1 LRPVSSNIDGN
12 FVYRGT
18 ATMAVKEKKLSDL
31 KRAVQRYY
39 PRLED
44 WAMVEKA
51 YNFSLE
57 AHSGQ
62 LRESGESYIIH
73 PLGVVMILAEL
84 ELDLVTIVAGLLH
97 DVVEDTGV
105 TLEVIRKEFG
115 PEVAS
120 LVDGVTKL
128 SRLDFTSKEEQQAET
143 LRKMFI
149 AMAQDIR
156 VVMIK
161 LADRTHN
168 LRTLRYLNTDKQKE
182 IARETLEIYAPLAH
196 RLGIYM
202 IKWELEDLAF
212 RYMQPEKYFQLVEKL
227 AKKRREREHF
237 INRIIWVLQD
247 QLSEAKIKAEIQ
259 GRPKHLYSI
268 YNKMEAQGKD
278 LSEIYDLTA
287 IRIIVDSVKDCY
299 HTLGIVHTIWKPI
312 PGRFK
317 DFIAMPKP
325 NMYQSLHTTVF
336 AAENELAEIQIR
348 TWDMHRTAEY
358 GIAAHWR
365 YKEKVKDS
373 DELDQKL
380 AWLRQL
386 LEWQHDYRDAREF
399 IKDLKGDL
407 FTDEVFV
414 FTPKGDVLD
423 LPAGSVTI
431 DFAYKIHTDVGNRC
445 TGARVNGRLVP
456 LDYQLKTGD
465 MVEVVTSK
473 SGSPSRDWL
482 NLVKT
487 NQAKSKI
494 RSWFK
499 KERRE
504 ENIEKGKEMLEREI
518 RRINVEQR
526 LAIKH
531 DMLEDAGRSFNLLSV
546 DDLFAAVG
554 YGGVSVHQV
563 ISRLREEYNRRKG
576 DTEEEEVLP
585 ELKPVKQVKSG
596 PAGVSISGMD
606 NLLMRVAR
614 CCNPV
619 PGDEIIGFITRGRGV
634 TIHRRD
640 CPNLVHYSTDNGR
653 FIDASWDSVEKASY
667 PVDVEVSA
675 NDRKHLLSDVMAA
688 VNESKIDITAVSARA
703 DKNRIANIH
712 LTMVVRDQ
720 VHLEQIMSKIK
731 KIKDVY
737 AVRRYVYGSNTK
749 K

>member
-1 LRPVSSNIDGN
+1 
-12 FVYRGT
+12 
-18 ATMAVKEKKLSDL
+18 MAVKEKKLSDL
-31 KRAVQRYY
+31 KKAIQRYY
-39 PRLED
+39 PKLED
-44 WAMVEKA
+44 WAMIEKA
-51 YNFSLE
+51 YHFSQE

-97 DVVEDTGV
+97 DVVEDTAV
-105 TLEVIRKEFG
+105 TLEDIRQEFG

-168 LRTLRYLNTDKQKE
+168 LRTLRYLNTNKQKE

-212 RYMQPEKYFQLVEKL
+212 RYMQPEEYFQLVEKL

-247 QLSEAKIKAEIQ
+247 QLSEANIQAEIQ
-259 GRPKHLYSI
+259 GRPKHLFSI
-268 YNKMEAQGKD
+268 YNKMKSQGKD

-287 IRIIVDSVKDCY
+287 VRIIVDSVKDCY

-518 RRINVEQR
+518 RRVNVEQR
-526 LAIKH
+526 LAIKN
-531 DMLEDAGRSFNLLSV
+531 DMLEDVGRSFNLMSV
-546 DDLFAAVG
+546 DDLYAAVG

-563 ISRLREEYNRRKG
+563 ISRLREENNRRKG
-576 DTEEEEVLP
+576 ETEEEEVLP
-585 ELKPVKQVKSG
+585 ELKTVKQVKSG

-606 NLLMRVAR
+606 NLLMRIAR

-619 PGDEIIGFITRGRGV
+619 PGDDIVGFITRGRGV

-653 FIDASWDSVEKASY
+653 FINASWDSLVKAAY

-675 NDRKHLLSDVMAA
+675 SDRKNLLSDIMTA
-688 VNESKIDITAVSARA
+688 VNESKIDMTAVSARA
-703 DKNRIANIH
+703 DKNRVATIH

-731 KIKDVY
+731 KIKDIY
-737 AVRRYVYGSNTK
+737 AVRRYVYGSSNNK
-749 K
+749 

>member
-1 LRPVSSNIDGN
+1 
-12 FVYRGT
+12 
-18 ATMAVKEKKLSDL
+18 MAVKETKLSDL
-31 KRAVQRYY
+31 KKKIQRYY
-39 PRLED
+39 PDLED
-44 WAMVEKA
+44 WALVEKA
-51 YNFSLE
+51 YAYSLD

-62 LRESGESYIIH
+62 TRESGESYIMH

-84 ELDLVTIVAGLLH
+84 ELDLVTIIAGLLH
-97 DVVEDTGV
+97 DVVEDTAI
-105 TLEVIRKEFG
+105 TLEEIRKEFG
-115 PEVAS
+115 EEVAN

-156 VVMIK
+156 VVLIK

-168 LRTLRYLNTDKQKE
+168 LRTLRYLNTHRQKE

-212 RYMQPEKYFQLVEKL
+212 RYMQPSDYFQLVDKL

-237 INRIIWVLQD
+237 INRIIWILQD
-247 QLSEAKIKAEIQ
+247 QLSEASIKAEIQ

-268 YNKMEAQGKD
+268 YNKMKAQGKD
-278 LSEIYDLTA
+278 LNEIYDLTA
-287 IRIIVDSVKDCY
+287 VRIVVDTVKDCY
-299 HTLGIVHTIWKPI
+299 HTLGIVHTLWKPI

-325 NMYQSLHTTVF
+325 NMYQSLHSTVF

-373 DELDQKL
+373 GELDDKL
-380 AWLRQL
+380 TWLRQL
-386 LEWQHDYRDAREF
+386 LEWQHDYRDARDF

-414 FTPKGDVLD
+414 FTPKGDVID
-423 LPAGSVTI
+423 LPAGSVTL
-431 DFAYKIHTDVGNRC
+431 DFAYKIHTDIGNRC
-445 TGARVNGRLVP
+445 TGAKVNGRLVP

-473 SGSPSRDWL
+473 HGSPSRDWL
-482 NLVKT
+482 NIVKT
-487 NQAKSKI
+487 SHAKNKV
-494 RSWFK
+494 RTWFK

-504 ENIEKGKEMLEREI
+504 ENIEKGREMMEREI

-526 LAIKH
+526 ILLKS
-531 DMLEDAGRSFNLLSV
+531 DLFEDVGKAFNLMSV
-546 DDLFAAVG
+546 DDLYAAVG

-563 ISRLREEYNRRKG
+563 ISRLREEYNRKHPEKVR
-576 DTEEEEVLP
+576 EEDLP
-585 ELKPVKQVKSG
+585 ELKPVKHLTQTS
-596 PAGVSISGMD
+596 PGVSIQGMD

-634 TIHRRD
+634 SIHRRD
-640 CPNLVHYSTDNGR
+640 CPNLPHYSTDEGR
-653 FIDASWDSVEKASY
+653 FLEASWESVSGTSY
-667 PVDVEVSA
+667 PVEIEINA
-675 NDRKHLLSDVMAA
+675 NDRKNLLADIMTS
-688 VNESKIDITAVSARA
+688 VNESKIEINAVSART
-703 DKNRIANIH
+703 DKNRNATIH
-712 LTMVVRDQ
+712 MTMVVRDQ
-720 VHLEQIMSKIK
+720 VHLDQIMAKIK
-731 KIKDVY
+731 KIKDIY
-737 AVRRYVYGSNTK
+737 SVRRYVYGSNN
-749 K
+749 

>member
-1 LRPVSSNIDGN
+1 
-12 FVYRGT
+12 
-18 ATMAVKEKKLSDL
+18 MAVKEKKLNDL
-31 KRAVQRYY
+31 KKKIQRYY
-39 PRLED
+39 PDLED
-44 WAMVEKA
+44 WALVEKA
-51 YNFSLE
+51 YNYSLQ

-73 PLGVVMILAEL
+73 PLGVVMILADL
-84 ELDLVTIVAGLLH
+84 ELDLVTIIAGLLH
-97 DVVEDTGV
+97 DVVEDTKI
-105 TLEVIRKEFG
+105 TLEDIREEFG
-115 PEVAS
+115 EEVAA

-156 VVMIK
+156 VVLIK

-168 LRTLRYLNTDKQKE
+168 LRTLRYLNTYKQKE

-212 RYMQPEKYFQLVEKL
+212 RYLQPSEYFLLVDKL
-227 AKKRREREHF
+227 DKKRREREHF

-247 QLSEAKIKAEIQ
+247 QLSEANIEAEIQ

-268 YNKMEAQGKD
+268 YNKMKSQGKD

-287 IRIIVDSVKDCY
+287 VRIIVDTVKDCY

-373 DELDQKL
+373 AEIDDKL
-380 AWLRQL
+380 TWLRQM
-386 LEWQHDYRDAREF
+386 LEWQHDYRDARDF
-399 IKDLKGDL
+399 IKDLKGEL
-407 FTDEVFV
+407 FTDEVFL
-414 FTPKGDVLD
+414 FTPKGDVID
-423 LPAGSVTI
+423 LPAGSVTL
-431 DFAYKIHTDVGNRC
+431 DFAYKIHTDIGNRC
-445 TGARVNGRLVP
+445 TGAKVNGRLVP

-473 SGSPSRDWL
+473 QGSPSRDWL
-482 NLVKT
+482 KLVKT
-487 NQAKSKI
+487 SHAKNKI
-494 RSWFK
+494 RTWFK
-499 KERRE
+499 KERRD
-504 ENIEKGKEMLEREI
+504 ENIEKGREMVEREI

-526 LAIKH
+526 ILMKN
-531 DMLEDAGRSFNLLSV
+531 DLLEEVGRSFNLMSV
-546 DDLFAAVG
+546 EDVYAAVG

-563 ISRLREEYNRRKG
+563 ISRLREEYKRKHG
-576 DTEEEEVLP
+576 EKEPEDALP
-585 ELKPVKQVKSG
+585 ELKPVRHLRQPS
-596 PAGVSISGMD
+596 PGVVIQGMD
-606 NLLMRVAR
+606 GLLMRVAR

-619 PGDEIIGFITRGRGV
+619 PGDEIIGLITRGRGV
-634 TIHRRD
+634 SIHRYD
-640 CPNLVHYSTDNGR
+640 CPNVKQFTGDKGR
-653 FIDASWDSVEKASY
+653 LLEASWEGEAGISY
-667 PVDVEVSA
+667 PVEIEISA
-675 NDRKHLLSDVMAA
+675 TDRKNLLTDVMTA
-688 VNESKIDITAVSARA
+688 VNESKIEITAVSARA
-703 DKNRIANIH
+703 DKKRDATIH
-712 LTMVVRDQ
+712 MTLIVRDQ
-720 VHLEQIMSKIK
+720 VHLDQIMNKIK
-731 KIKDVY
+731 KIKEVY
-737 AVRRYVYGSNTK
+737 SVRRYLYGANS
-749 K
+749 

>member
-1 LRPVSSNIDGN
+1 
-12 FVYRGT
+12 
-18 ATMAVKEKKLSDL
+18 MAVKEKKINEL
-31 KRAVQRYY
+31 KKRIQRYY
-39 PRLED
+39 PDIKD
-44 WAMVEKA
+44 WELVDKA

-62 LRESGESYIIH
+62 LRESGESYITH
-73 PLGVVMILAEL
+73 PIGVAMLLTEL
-84 ELDLVTIVAGLLH
+84 ELDLVTIIAGLLH
-97 DVVEDTGV
+97 DVVEDTPV
-105 TLEVIRKEFG
+105 TLEEIRGEFG
-115 PEVAS
+115 EEVAS

-156 VVMIK
+156 VVLIK

-168 LRTLRYLNTDKQKE
+168 LRTLRYLNTHKQKE

-212 RYMQPEKYFQLVEKL
+212 RYMQPEEYFELVDKL
-227 AKKRREREHF
+227 AKKRREREKF
-237 INRIIWVLQD
+237 INRIIWILQD
-247 QLSEAKIKAEIQ
+247 YLSEASIEAEIQ
-259 GRPKHLYSI
+259 GRPKHFFSI
-268 YNKMEAQGKD
+268 YNKMKTQGKD
-278 LSEIYDLTA
+278 LNEIYDLTA
-287 IRIIVDSVKDCY
+287 IRIIVDTVKDCY

-365 YKEKVKDS
+365 YKEKIKDGETP
-373 DELDQKL
+373 DEKL
-380 AWLRQL
+380 TWLRQL
-386 LEWQHDYRDAREF
+386 LEWQHDYRDARDF

-414 FTPKGDVLD
+414 FTPKGDVID
-423 LPAGSVTI
+423 LPAGSVTL

-445 TGARVNGRLVP
+445 TGARVNGRLVS

-473 SGSPSRDWL
+473 QGSPSRDWL
-482 NLVKT
+482 KLVKT
-487 NQAKSKI
+487 SHAKNKI

-504 ENIEKGKEMLEREI
+504 ENIEKGREMLEKEI
-518 RRINVEQR
+518 KRINIERRMSLKSDLLEEVGKSFN
-526 LAIKH
+526 IH
-531 DMLEDAGRSFNLLSV
+531 SLEDLYGAI
-546 DDLFAAVG
+546 G
-554 YGGVSVHQV
+554 YGGVTVNQV
-563 ISRLREEYNRRKG
+563 ISRLREEYKIKYG
-576 DTEEEEVLP
+576 EQDKDKDLP
-585 ELKPVKQVKSG
+585 ELKPVKHRKRSSV
-596 PAGVSISGMD
+596 GVSIEGMD
-606 NLLMRVAR
+606 NLLVRVAR

-619 PGDEIIGFITRGRGV
+619 PGDDIIGFITRGRGV
-634 TIHRRD
+634 SVHRRD
-640 CPNLVHYSTDNGR
+640 CPNLAQKSTDQDR
-653 FIDASWDSVEKASY
+653 MLEASWEIETEASY
-667 PVDVEVSA
+667 PVEVEISA
-675 NDRKHLLSDVMAA
+675 EDRKHLLADIMAS
-688 VNESKIDITAVSARA
+688 VNESKVDIVAVSARA
-703 DKNRIANIH
+703 DKNQVATIH
-712 LTMVVRDQ
+712 LTIVVKNQ
-720 VHLEQIMSKIK
+720 VQLDQIMNKIK
-731 KIKDVY
+731 KIKEVY
-737 AVRRYVYGSNTK
+737 EVKRYVYGSNN
-749 K
+749 

>member
-1 LRPVSSNIDGN
+1 
-12 FVYRGT
+12 
-18 ATMAVKEKKLSDL
+18 MAVKEKKLNEL
-31 KRAVQRYY
+31 KKKIRQYY
-39 PRLED
+39 PDLED
-44 WAMVEKA
+44 WALVEKA
-51 YNFSLE
+51 YAYSMQ

-62 LRESGESYIIH
+62 MRESGESYISH

-84 ELDLVTIVAGLLH
+84 ELDLVTIIAGLLH
-97 DVVEDTGV
+97 DVVEDTTV
-105 TLEVIRKEFG
+105 TLDEIRREFG
-115 PEVAS
+115 EEVAS

-156 VVMIK
+156 VVLIK

-168 LRTLRYLNTDKQKE
+168 LRTLRYLNTHKQKE
-182 IARETLEIYAPLAH
+182 IALETMEIYAPLAH

-212 RYMQPEKYFQLVEKL
+212 RYMQPSEYFLLVEKL
-227 AKKRREREHF
+227 DKKRREREQF
-237 INRIIWVLQD
+237 INRIIRVLQE
-247 QLSEAKIKAEIQ
+247 QLAEASIEAEIQ

-268 YNKMEAQGKD
+268 YNKMKNQNKD
-278 LSEIYDLTA
+278 LNEIYDLTA
-287 IRIIVDSVKDCY
+287 VRIIVETVKDCY
-299 HTLGIVHTIWKPI
+299 HTLGIVHTLWKPI

-336 AAENELAEIQIR
+336 AAKNELAEIQIR

-373 DELDQKL
+373 SELDDKL
-380 AWLRQL
+380 TWLRQL

-399 IKDLKGDL
+399 IKELKGDL

-414 FTPKGDVLD
+414 FTPKGDVID
-423 LPAGSVTI
+423 LPAGSVTL
-431 DFAYKIHTDVGNRC
+431 DFAYKIHTDVGNHC

-465 MVEVVTSK
+465 MVEVITSK
-473 SGSPSRDWL
+473 QGSPSRDWL
-482 NLVKT
+482 KLVKT
-487 NQAKSKI
+487 SHAKNKV
-494 RSWFK
+494 RTWFK

-504 ENIEKGKEMLEREI
+504 ENIEKGREMMEREI

-526 LAIKH
+526 ISLKS
-531 DMLEDAGRSFNLLSV
+531 DLLEEIARNYNLMSV
-546 DDLFAAVG
+546 DDLYAAIG

-563 ISRLREEYNRRKG
+563 VSRMREEYKRK
-576 DTEEEEVLP
+576 DAEKIQEDELP
-585 ELKPVKQVKSG
+585 QLKPVKQQRQVSS
-596 PAGVSISGMD
+596 GVSIQGMD

-619 PGDEIIGFITRGRGV
+619 PGDEIVGFITRGRGV
-634 TIHRRD
+634 SIHRRD
-640 CPNLVHYSTDNGR
+640 CPNLTHYSTDEGR
-653 FIDASWDSVEKASY
+653 FLEASWDGIIADAY
-667 PVDVEVSA
+667 PVEIEIAA
-675 NDRKHLLSDVMAA
+675 NDRKNLLADVMNT
-688 VNESKIDITAVSARA
+688 VNENKIEMTAVSARS
-703 DKNRIANIH
+703 DKNKTATIH
-712 LTMVVRDQ
+712 VTIVIRDQ
-720 VHLEQIMSKIK
+720 IQLDQILNKIRKIK
-731 KIKDVY
+731 EVY
-737 AVRRYVYGSNTK
+737 SVRRYVYGAHN
-749 K
+749 